1 MANPGNE
8 DKNGSACLASIR
20 SNSIDCR
27 FHEIY
32 IYRERGRESCYRMGK
47 ERREK
52 KRKARGRESD
62 TTWHRPIGSI
72 ISSFHANSAPNIRF
86 SCGGEE
92 NPILAIGF
100 SLTFRNYI
108 FIAA

>member
-1 MANPGNE
+1 MA
-8 DKNGSACLASIR
+8 ARASRRFVPIR
-20 SNSIDCR
+20 STADFTR
-27 FHEIY
+27 D
-32 IYRERGRESCYRMGK
+32 RER
-47 ERREK
+47 ERVVIGWEKRGEK
-52 KRKARGRESD
+52 KKGKARGRESD

-86 SCGGEE
+86 SCGGEG

-100 SLTFRNYI
+100 SLTFRNYV

>member
-1 MANPGNE
+1 MA
-8 DKNGSACLASIR
+8 ARASRRFVPIR
-20 SNSIDCR
+20 STADFTR
-27 FHEIY
+27 D
-32 IYRERGRESCYRMGK
+32 RERERESCYRMGK

-52 KRKARGRESD
+52 KGKARGRESD

-86 SCGGEE
+86 LCGGEE

-100 SLTFRNYI
+100 SLTFRNYV